1 VCSGV
6 FTEGRLCSSVGW
18 ILDRLDPDLAL
29 ALTLY
34 ERRPWC
40 LAVKWVS
47 TAMTFVEFCGTSVA
61 SMIFNDR
68 EN

>member
-1 VCSGV
+1 
-6 FTEGRLCSSVGW
+6 
-18 ILDRLDPDLAL
+18 
-29 ALTLY
+29 LTLY

-47 TAMTFVEFCGTSVA
+47 TADVFVEFCGTSVA